1 MSCTSQKVRP
11 GITGTSRTNSIQASN
26 WNKFFPAK
34 IETWNKSVLFTKRL
48 VTLAVSNVTYLRSLF
63 PEEAYCTRNL
73 DGMQL
78 KVLIEDNQFKPAATV
93 ASWLVAAFEAL
104 EKKYLRELSLVIY
117 YDPSDLKKVHE
128 MYTFKF
134 VYSEGQVSCTM
145 MEGQGN
151 ENASRKVDSDSI
163 CRSTKEMLRT
173 ILVATQSLDILPVNP
188 YIVVKLM
195 YYDDVTP
202 VDFEPNGFVA
212 ADCQE
217 MVLPESA
224 FNVGVGNVSTNHLNV
239 SLNVGSVQDFMV
251 THSTEADLASIE
263 QASVHDSNS
272 KETESVPDDQVS
284 EQGSEASSLV
294 VCPCGTDTFDELM
307 LTCKFC
313 LKLQHAAC
321 YRVVNSEDVPVE
333 HCCISCYLQ
342 DPSKRICTDKKMVKM
357 SSRPSFGS
365 TCIVRRFLVFLMANN
380 SFTLDSAAE
389 NLGVDVSTFEGLSKK
404 LVSENIVREGSNGYE
419 VVRKVLEDMALPKYL
434 GTKKRTIDDVD
445 KVVEEKEGSNLG
457 NARRDGVKRKAES
470 VNRQQK
476 KSKVS
481 ASVISLVV

>member
-11 GITGTSRTNSIQASN
+11 GTNGTPKTNSVHASN

-145 MEGQGN
+145 TEGQRK
-151 ENASRKVDSDSI
+151 EDASRKIDSDSI
-163 CRSTKEMLRT
+163 YRSTKELLRT
-173 ILVATQSLDILPVNP
+173 ILVATQSLDILPANP

-202 VDFEPNGFVA
+202 VDFEPKGFVA

-239 SLNVGSVQDFMV
+239 SLNVGSVQDSMV
-251 THSTEADLASIE
+251 AHSTEADLAPIE

-272 KETESVPDDQVS
+272 METESVPDDQ
-284 EQGSEASSLV
+284 GSEPSSLV
-294 VCPCGTDTFDELM
+294 VCPCGTDTLDELM

-333 HCCISCYLQ
+333 HCCISCHLD
-342 DPSKRICTDKKMVKM
+342 DPSNRICTDKKMVKM
-357 SSRPSFGS
+357 SSRSSFGS
-365 TCIVRRFLVFLMANN
+365 TCIVRRVLVMLMANN

-389 NLGVDVSTFEGLSKK
+389 NLGVDVSTFEGLCNK

-434 GTKKRTIDDVD
+434 GKKRTNDDVD
-445 KVVEEKEGSNLG
+445 KVVEEKKEGSNLG

-470 VNRQQK
+470 VYRQHK

-481 ASVISLVV
+481 ASEINLVV